1 MWREGGGDHRRV
13 ARHRARKLRD
23 EEQSDCLHQERGRK
37 GVLLTR
43 RASARKVVCTND
55 RGMVPS
61 AVVRCVGADRA
72 ARVRME
78 SLTMTA
84 TVAPVHPPLWQNR
97 DYVLLWMGQAVSIL
111 GTQMSQLAFPL
122 LVLALTGSA
131 AQAGFVTAIRSVPWL
146 LFALPAGALVDRW
159 PRKVTMIVC
168 SAGGAVAL
176 GSIALAYA
184 LGVLTIWQI
193 VVVSFVEGTLALFFG
208 LAESSALPQV
218 VSREQLPAAVAQ
230 QQAQYSV
237 GGLLG
242 PPLGGALV
250 GIAQFL
256 PFLLD
261 AISYAISAVA
271 LRLIRR
277 PMPGAAAVAG
287 RSLRAEIGEG
297 VGWLWRQPIVRYM
310 AFLTGALNFAGGI
323 DLIIIVIAQAQGAS
337 AATIGLIFALGG
349 GGGLVGAL
357 LAPRIQRRFSFGQ
370 VIVGLT
376 WFTVGIFLLLAGA
389 RSLVMV
395 TGILIVFFLI
405 MPAYDTVQYSYR
417 LALIPNALQ
426 GRVNSAFR
434 LVALGMRPLG
444 VALTGILLERIGA
457 TSTLLFFG
465 AWLLAV
471 ALLTT
476 ANRHVRTAPPITHAV
491 AA

>member
-1 MWREGGGDHRRV
+1 
-13 ARHRARKLRD
+13 
-23 EEQSDCLHQERGRK
+23 
-37 GVLLTR
+37 
-43 RASARKVVCTND
+43 
-55 RGMVPS
+55 
-61 AVVRCVGADRA
+61 
-72 ARVRME
+72 
-78 SLTMTA
+78 MTA
-84 TVAPVHPPLWQNR
+84 NVAPVPATRPLWQNR
-97 DYVLLWMGQAVSIL
+97 DYLLLWAGQAVSIL

-131 AQAGFVTAIRSVPWL
+131 AQAGFVTAVRSVPWL

-159 PRKVTMIVC
+159 PRKVTMILC

-184 LGVLTIWQI
+184 LGVLTIGQI
-193 VVVSFVEGTLALFFG
+193 VVVSFIEGTLALVFG

-242 PPLGGALV
+242 PPLGGALF
-250 GIAQFL
+250 GIAQLL
-256 PFLLD
+256 PFLID
-261 AISYAISAVA
+261 SVSYAISAIA

-277 PMPGAAAVAG
+277 PLPGAAGVTG

-297 VGWLWRQPIVRYM
+297 VSWLWRQPLVRYM
-310 AFLTGALNFAGGI
+310 AFLTGAFNFTGGI

-337 AATIGLIFALGG
+337 AATIGLLFALGG
-349 GGGLVGAL
+349 AGGLVGAL

-370 VIVGLT
+370 VIIGLT
-376 WFTVGIFLLLAGA
+376 WFTVGVFLLFAGA
-389 RSLVMV
+389 RSLVAV
-395 TGILIVFFLI
+395 AAILIVFFLV

-417 LALIPNALQ
+417 LALIPDALQ

-444 VALTGILLERIGA
+444 LALTGILLERIGT

-465 AWLLAV
+465 VWLLVV

-476 ANRHVRTAPPITHAV
+476 LNRHVRTAPPIAQ
-491 AA
+491 ALAG

>member
-1 MWREGGGDHRRV
+1 
-13 ARHRARKLRD
+13 
-23 EEQSDCLHQERGRK
+23 
-37 GVLLTR
+37 
-43 RASARKVVCTND
+43 
-55 RGMVPS
+55 
-61 AVVRCVGADRA
+61 
-72 ARVRME
+72 
-78 SLTMTA
+78 MTA
-84 TVAPVHPPLWQNR
+84 NVASVPATRPLWQNR
-97 DYVLLWMGQAVSIL
+97 DYLLLWAGQAVSIL
-111 GTQMSQLAFPL
+111 GTQLSQLAFPL

-131 AQAGFVTAIRSVPWL
+131 AQAGFVAAARSVPWL

-159 PRKVTMIVC
+159 PRKVTMILC

-184 LGVLTIWQI
+184 LGVLTIGQI
-193 VVVSFVEGTLALFFG
+193 VVVSFIEGTLALVFG

-242 PPLGGALV
+242 PPLGGALF
-250 GIAQFL
+250 GIAQLL
-256 PFLLD
+256 PFLID
-261 AISYAISAVA
+261 SVSYAISAIA

-277 PMPGAAAVAG
+277 PLPGAAGVAG

-297 VGWLWRQPIVRYM
+297 VSWLWRQPLVRYM
-310 AFLTGALNFAGGI
+310 AFLTGAFNFTGGI

-337 AATIGLIFALGG
+337 AATIGLLFALGG
-349 GGGLVGAL
+349 AGGLVGAM

-370 VIVGLT
+370 VIIGLT
-376 WFTVGIFLLLAGA
+376 WFTVGIFLLFAGA
-389 RSLVMV
+389 RSLVAV
-395 TGILIVFFLI
+395 AAILIVFFLV

-417 LALIPNALQ
+417 LALIPDALQ

-444 VALTGILLERIGA
+444 LALTGILLERIGA

-465 AWLLAV
+465 VWLLVV

-476 ANRHVRTAPPITHAV
+476 LNRHVRTAPPIAQ
-491 AA
+491 ALAG

>member
-1 MWREGGGDHRRV
+1 
-13 ARHRARKLRD
+13 
-23 EEQSDCLHQERGRK
+23 
-37 GVLLTR
+37 
-43 RASARKVVCTND
+43 
-55 RGMVPS
+55 
-61 AVVRCVGADRA
+61 
-72 ARVRME
+72 
-78 SLTMTA
+78 MTA
-84 TVAPVHPPLWQNR
+84 NVASVPATRPLWQNR
-97 DYVLLWMGQAVSIL
+97 DYLLLWAGQAVSIL
-111 GTQMSQLAFPL
+111 GTQLSQLAFPL

-131 AQAGFVTAIRSVPWL
+131 AQAGFVAAARSIPYL

-159 PRKVTMIVC
+159 PRKVTMILC

-184 LGVLTIWQI
+184 LDVLTIGQI
-193 VVVSFVEGTLALFFG
+193 VVVSFIEGTLALFFG

-242 PPLGGALV
+242 PPLGGALF
-250 GIAQFL
+250 GIAQLL
-256 PFLLD
+256 PFLID
-261 AISYAISAVA
+261 SVSYAISAIA

-277 PMPGAAAVAG
+277 PLPGAAGVAG

-297 VGWLWRQPIVRYM
+297 VSWLWRQPLVRYM
-310 AFLTGALNFAGGI
+310 AFLTGAFNFTGGI

-337 AATIGLIFALGG
+337 AATIGLLFALGG
-349 GGGLVGAL
+349 AGGLVGAM

-370 VIVGLT
+370 VIIGLT
-376 WFTVGIFLLLAGA
+376 WFTVGIFLLFAGA
-389 RSLVMV
+389 RSLVAV
-395 TGILIVFFLI
+395 AAILIVFFLV

-417 LALIPNALQ
+417 LALIPDALQ

-434 LVALGMRPLG
+434 LVALGIRPLG
-444 VALTGILLERIGA
+444 LALTGILLERIGA

-465 AWLLAV
+465 VWLLVV

-476 ANRHVRTAPPITHAV
+476 LNRHVRTAPPIAQ
-491 AA
+491 ALAG

>member
-1 MWREGGGDHRRV
+1 
-13 ARHRARKLRD
+13 
-23 EEQSDCLHQERGRK
+23 
-37 GVLLTR
+37 
-43 RASARKVVCTND
+43 
-55 RGMVPS
+55 
-61 AVVRCVGADRA
+61 
-72 ARVRME
+72 
-78 SLTMTA
+78 MTA
-84 TVAPVHPPLWQNR
+84 SVATAPQPLWQNR
-97 DYVLLWMGQAVSIL
+97 DYLLLWAGQTVSIL

-159 PRKVTMIVC
+159 PRKATMILC

-193 VVVSFVEGTLALFFG
+193 VIVSFIEGTLALFFG

-242 PPLGGALV
+242 PPLGGALF
-250 GIAQFL
+250 GIAQLL

-261 AISYAISAVA
+261 AVSYTVSAIA

-277 PMPGAAAVAG
+277 PLQGAMQAEG

-297 VGWLWRQPIVRYM
+297 VGWLWRQPLVRYM
-310 AFLTGALNFAGGI
+310 AFLTGALNFTSGI
-323 DLIIIVIAQAQGAS
+323 DLIVIVIAQARGAS
-337 AATIGLIFALGG
+337 AAAIGLLFALGG
-349 GGGLVGAL
+349 AGGLGGAL

-376 WFTVGIFLLLAGA
+376 WFLVGIFLLFAGA
-389 RSLVMV
+389 PSLVAIAA
-395 TGILIVFFLI
+395 ILIVFFTI
-405 MPAYDTVQYSYR
+405 MPSYDTVQYSYR
-417 LALIPNALQ
+417 LALIPDALQ

-434 LVALGMRPLG
+434 LVALGMAPLG
-444 VALTGILLERIGA
+444 VALTGVLIERIGA
-457 TSTLLFFG
+457 TSTLLFFA

-471 ALLTT
+471 AILTT
-476 ANRHVRTAPPITHAV
+476 LNRHVRTAPPIAQ
-491 AA
+491 AIAG